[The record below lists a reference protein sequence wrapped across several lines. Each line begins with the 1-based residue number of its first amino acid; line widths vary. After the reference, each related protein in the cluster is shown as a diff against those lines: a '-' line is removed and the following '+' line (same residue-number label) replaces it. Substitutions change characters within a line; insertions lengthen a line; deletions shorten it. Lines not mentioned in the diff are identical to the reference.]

1 MPGGGDE
8 VILVVEA
15 DAPFVDALVLVLM
28 DVHVVWLER
37 AVGEVL
43 ADVIA
48 HPVEDVD
55 ELSAVNPH
63 LAPPLSWALAITMD
77 CDAALRRGQLHPPA
91 LVHDPFPPLQLN
103 RPNLV
108 SRHIEICQTPH

>member
-63 LAPPLSWALAITMD
+63 LAHPLSWVLAITMD
-77 CDAALRRGQLHPPA
+77 CDTALRRGELHPRAP
-91 LVHDPFPPLQLN
+91 VHQRFDVAKCDRPSPLL
-103 RPNLV
+103 RA
-108 SRHIEICQTPH
+108 I